1 MIFLMTYRK
10 NSMELEYVLLG
21 MKFDVEF
28 LEDAFTD
35 EEKKELTYFID
46 NISKAIYI
54 DKSYVECKENKRKS
68 VFILESG
75 WNSLREVILDT
86 KFCKYMHENTE
97 EGLIDAFV
105 TIGKFYVYE
114 CLSSKTE
121 KFTCINVAIKED
133 CEFEVIV
140 CKDVSN
146 DYKRYLGRWQDWEFD
161 DDGNFLSSNADS
173 KDTEDDLE
181 VNNSD
186 D

>member
-1 MIFLMTYRK
+1 MTYRK

-97 EGLIDAFV
+97 EGLIDAFA
-105 TIGKFYVYE
+105 TIGKCYVYE

-173 KDTEDDLE
+173 KETEDDSE